1 MAKDR
6 AHDSR
11 RQANYEKLVGKVAF
25 PLTHPNKEEGPDRNK
40 EKEWELTMADEGKIH
55 ESKVRDSGK
64 HPMDD
69 APRHMR
75 SLTPETM
82 GEMSKHYENGGK

>member
-1 MAKDR
+1 
-6 AHDSR
+6 
-11 RQANYEKLVGKVAF
+11 
-25 PLTHPNKEEGPDRNK
+25 
-40 EKEWELTMADEGKIH
+40 MADEGKIH